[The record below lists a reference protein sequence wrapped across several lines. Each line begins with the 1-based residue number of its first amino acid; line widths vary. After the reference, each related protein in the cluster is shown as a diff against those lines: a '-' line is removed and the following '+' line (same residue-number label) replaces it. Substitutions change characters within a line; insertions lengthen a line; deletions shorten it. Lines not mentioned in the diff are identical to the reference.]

1 MSITR
6 RSKKSGNEEK
16 YKIRDGFHLQL
27 NFFIMIWNTYL
38 RGFKLY
44 LNVEKGLSDH
54 SISAYE
60 RDVEKLARFVEKEF
74 GELPIQALDINHIRS
89 FLQELHQCDIDP
101 RSQSRIL
108 SGLRAFSQ
116 YLILE
121 GMIPSD
127 VMEHIEA
134 PKIARR
140 IPEVLSIE
148 EVKSLLESFDLSQPL
163 AHRNRAMLE
172 VLYACGLRVS
182 ELIHLHIDHIY
193 EELEMIKV
201 LGKNNKERLVPISQ
215 RALKYL
221 NIYLSER
228 KNGLIKAE
236 ARHLVFLNRRGRGL
250 TRHMIYHIIKE
261 AGERAGIEKNISPHT
276 LRHCF
281 ATHLVEGGADLRAVQ
296 ELLGHASIMTTE
308 IYTHINNEYLRNTI
322 HKFHPLNRS

>member
-1 MSITR
+1 
-6 RSKKSGNEEK
+6 
-16 YKIRDGFHLQL
+16 
-27 NFFIMIWNTYL
+27 MIWNTYL

-44 LNVEKGLSDH
+44 LNVEKGLSTH

-60 RDVEKLARFVEKEF
+60 RDVEKLARYVEREY
-74 GELPIQALDINHIRS
+74 GDLPIQDLETNHIRF
-89 FLQELHQCDIDP
+89 FLQELHLCDIDP

-121 GMIPSD
+121 EIITTD
-127 VMEHIEA
+127 VLEHIEA
-134 PKIARR
+134 PKIAQR
-140 IPEVLSIE
+140 IPEVLSVE
-148 EVKSLLESFDLSQPL
+148 EVKDLLESFDMSQPL
-163 AHRNRAMLE
+163 AHRNRALLE

-182 ELIHLHIDHIY
+182 ELIKLHMDHIY
-193 EELEMIKV
+193 EDLEMIKV
-201 LGKNNKERLVPISQ
+201 LGKSNKERLVPISS
-215 RALKYL
+215 RALKFLNLYL
-221 NIYLSER
+221 TER
-228 KNGLIKAE
+228 NDGIIKPE

-308 IYTHINNEYLRNTI
+308 IYTHINNEYLRSTI